1 MAVMLRPHQ
10 RKNILTAF
18 AVLVLLYFAFF
29 WRLDGARLWRDE
41 ASTANWAR
49 AMVQTGSWLPQVY
62 DGHQL
67 MVQGG
72 DGHDFG
78 DHFLPIMQS
87 WLQFYVCAFSFKLFG
102 VSTFSARFL
111 FSLIS
116 ALGILVVFRI
126 ARQIFDEKWL
136 AYLTAALTALSAHYL
151 VYARHAR
158 YYGLV
163 FFFSLLT
170 VYEIISYLKDRK
182 RGERWTFYLKLYLY
196 ALVLYFSNYFSF
208 GIFWASLSLFML
220 FVGDRKL
227 LLRYALTSG
236 LIVLTILPEFYFI
249 HLQFMPRSDAAKNHW
264 LMWRLNF
271 DIVYQRVQLILPVMF
286 LIGFSFLTFWK
297 KSKASA
303 AMRWQLAFLITI
315 FLVSPLIA
323 FTVAGERAIIR
334 YYVHVLPV
342 AILILVITFD
352 RIRKVIGPVAAWL
365 VLSVVFFFHTLNFWT
380 IDLDYVV
387 PSQFTKDNRVTG
399 PAFEFIRERISPQ
412 DNVAFVRNSQG
423 QLAYFYFPWLRWCRI
438 LDHTEPAN
446 QRFRDVLPTRF
457 YDDFEDIDWYV
468 VWDLKAPF
476 QPPLDQYELV
486 YTYRWDHPRRWHED
500 SRSQRFKSY
509 QFYRRKAKTQ

>member
-1 MAVMLRPHQ
+1 MSKPVPIKGILFALA
-10 RKNILTAF
+10 ILT
-18 AVLVLLYFAFF
+18 VLYFAFF
-29 WRLDGARLWRDE
+29 WRLDGALLWRDE

-49 AMVQTGSWLPQVY
+49 AMVQTGSWLPKVY

-67 MVQGG
+67 MVQGD

-102 VSTFSARFL
+102 VGTFTARVL

-116 ALGILVVFRI
+116 AIGILVVFQTTR
-126 ARQIFDEKWL
+126 RIFDEKWL
-136 AYLTAALTALSAHYL
+136 AYLAAALTALSAHYL
-151 VYARHAR
+151 TYARHAR
-158 YYGLV
+158 YYGLI
-163 FFFSLLT
+163 FLFSLLT

-182 RGERWTFYLKLYLY
+182 RGERSAFYLRLYFY
-196 ALVLYFSNYFSF
+196 ALALYFSNYFSF

-220 FVGDRKL
+220 FVGDRKV
-227 LLRYALTSG
+227 LLRYILTSF

-264 LMWRLNF
+264 EMWRPNF

-297 KSKASA
+297 RTKAAS
-303 AMRWQLAFLITI
+303 AMRWQLAFLLSV
-315 FLVSPLIA
+315 FLTSPLIA
-323 FTVAGERAIIR
+323 FAVAGERAIVR
-334 YYVHVLPV
+334 YYLHILPI

-352 RIRKVIGPVAAWL
+352 RIRKVISPVAAWL

-399 PAFEFIRERISPQ
+399 PAFDFIRTRISPQ

-423 QLAYFYFPWLRWCRI
+423 QLAYFYFPWLKWCRL
-438 LDHTEPAN
+438 LDHNEPEN
-446 QRFRDVLPTRF
+446 QKYRGLLPDRM
-457 YDDFEDIDWYV
+457 YDDYEDIDWWI

-476 QPPLDQYELV
+476 QPPPDQFELV

-500 SRSQRFKSY
+500 SQSQRFMTY
-509 QFYRRKAKTQ
+509 QFYRRKAKNP